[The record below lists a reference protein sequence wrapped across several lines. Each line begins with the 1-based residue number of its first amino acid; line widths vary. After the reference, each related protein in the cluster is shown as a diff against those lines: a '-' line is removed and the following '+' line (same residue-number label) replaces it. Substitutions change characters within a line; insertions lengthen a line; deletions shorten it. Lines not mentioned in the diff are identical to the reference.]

1 MMLAAT
7 VAACTVEDIK
17 EQPEG
22 PHTYTMTVKASKGVD
37 TKALYFG
44 ADGKLNAKWK
54 EGEEKETV
62 TVKEGDTELGT
73 LTAYPDPVDP
83 TKATLK
89 GDLDTPPSAN
99 GVELTLEFN
108 SADGY
113 SSQDGTLSYIASHT
127 DYATAT
133 TTVTINGTNVTGTS
147 ASFENQNAI
156 VKFALQDKSNSSL
169 LTPNIFKVSV
179 MYNFT
184 MQAPRGGSILLPIE
198 LKSYEF
204 TIDPS
209 VYTSENALYFAL
221 PSWSY
226 VKDKAKKAIEDSFY
240 AQYIN
245 IEEALGLIY
254 LEVTV
259 TDGDDTYI
267 YKRTD
272 PGYPFVASKY
282 YDITVKMTKQY
293 RSMDKATTNDIG
305 KVIGANGKIYVNAAE
320 ASAAKTTAEA
330 MIAYV
335 GAVSGVCEHGLAVE
349 LKDYSTSDN
358 SKNTYT
364 SFTLSEAQNYAAG
377 KTEITGGTWRLPKD
391 EDWQYMFTGNTAT
404 TEFNISSFQ
413 TKMGLVGN
421 ALVDGYYWTDTQIT
435 IENKIY
441 QQIIYHSSNAAS
453 VQHSATD
460 QYWHVRACLAF

>member
-1 MMLAAT
+1 MKKIFAILMLAAT

-37 TKALYFG
+37 TKALSLSG
-44 ADGKLNAKWK
+44 NTLNATWA
-54 EGEEKETV
+54 GGETV
-62 TVKEGDTELGT
+62 TVKEGDTPLGT
-73 LTAYPDPVDP
+73 LTAYVDP
-83 TKATLK
+83 EDNAKATLK
-89 GDLDTPPSAN
+89 GNLNPAPSAS

-108 SADGY
+108 SSGGF
-113 SSQDGTLSYIASHT
+113 SSQDGTLSYIESHT
-127 DYATAT
+127 DYAKAT
-133 TTVTINGTNVTGTS
+133 TTVTIDGTNVTGTP
-147 ASFENQNAI
+147 ASFVNQNAI
-156 VKFALQDKSNSSL
+156 VKFTLKDGETVLKPSKLVVTGSVSDDMMSLWETYSHGMQFPTIPNFELSISPEAQDAG
-169 LTPNIFKVSV
+169 FV
-179 MYNFT
+179 
-184 MQAPRGGSILLPIE
+184 
-198 LKSYEF
+198 
-204 TIDPS
+204 
-209 VYTSENALYFAL
+209 YFATPGL
-221 PSWSY
+221 TNQQLSTLNLIL
-226 VKDKAKKAIEDSFY
+226 KFY
-240 AQYIN
+240 NSTA
-245 IEEALGLIY
+245 
-254 LEVTV
+254 VTV
-259 TDGDDTYI
+259 SLTAIVGDETYT
-267 YKRTD
+267 YTKN
-272 PGYPFVASKY
+272 GYPFEISKY
-282 YDITVKMTKQY
+282 YDIKVMMTKQY

-305 KVIGANGKIYVNAAE
+305 KVIGANGKIYVNVAE
-320 ASAAKTTAEA
+320 AIAAGTTAEA

>member
-37 TKALYFG
+37 TKALSLSG
-44 ADGKLNAKWK
+44 NTLNATWA
-54 EGEEKETV
+54 GGETV
-62 TVKEGDTELGT
+62 TVKEGDTPLGT
-73 LTAYPDPVDP
+73 LTAYVDP
-83 TKATLK
+83 EDNAKATLK
-89 GDLDTPPSAN
+89 GNLNPAPSAS

-108 SADGY
+108 SSGGF
-113 SSQDGTLSYIASHT
+113 SSQNGTLSYIESHT
-127 DYATAT
+127 DYAKAT
-133 TTVTINGTNVTGTS
+133 TTVTIDGTNVTGTP
-147 ASFENQNAI
+147 ASFVNQNAI

-221 PSWSY
+221 PSWFY
-226 VKDKAKKAIEDSFY
+226 VKDKAKKALEDSYY

-254 LEVTV
+254 LEVTA

-293 RSMDKATTNDIG
+293 RSMDKATANDVG
-305 KVIGANGKIYVNAAE
+305 KVIGANGKIYVNVAE
-320 ASAAKTTAEA
+320 AIAAGTTAEA

-335 GAVSGVCEHGLAVE
+335 GKVEEVCEHGLAISLTDVYE
-349 LKDYSTSDN
+349 FQATLEQAQGDIIFPTWN
-358 SKNTYT
+358 SNH
-364 SFTLSEAQNYAAG
+364 AV
-377 KTEITGGTWRLPKD
+377 TGATWHLPTIK
-391 EDWQYMFTGNTAT
+391 EWQYMLWGKVI
-404 TEFNISSFQ
+404 TESTSIASFQ
-413 TKMGLVGN
+413 TLLAAVGEEL
-421 ALVDGYYWTDTQIT
+421 ADVDPDGVNFWTNTSGTSNTDYQTV
-435 IENKIY
+435 IY
-441 QQIIYHSSNAAS
+441 RRGDFAS
-453 VQHSATD
+453 VQETNAEN
-460 QYWHVRACLAF
+460 YCHVRGCLAF